1 MCRKKPGMHL
11 YQPHKGIKAARDVA
25 SLSPAGGGLRVW
37 NCLRSV
43 GKRGKI
49 VFINK
54 GVVESM

>member
-1 MCRKKPGMHL
+1 MHL